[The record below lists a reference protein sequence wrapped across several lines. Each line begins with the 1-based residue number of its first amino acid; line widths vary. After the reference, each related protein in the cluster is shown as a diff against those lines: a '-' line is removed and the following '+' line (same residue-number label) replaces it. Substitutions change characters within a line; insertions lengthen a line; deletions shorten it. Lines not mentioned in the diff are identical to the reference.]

1 MKHVLMVGTLTA
13 LSLLTGCQST
23 SNEVDA
29 YKGLSVAQQIA
40 KKHIIVDGHID
51 VPYRVHNKWVDVTE
65 ATADGDFDYPR
76 AVSGGL
82 NAPFMSIYVPA
93 SLDNSDESTQLAHL
107 LIDSVEAIA
116 SRAPDKFKISLTKK
130 S

>member
-40 KKHIIVDGHID
+40 KKHIIVDGHIAFTT
-51 VPYRVHNKWVDVTE
+51 N
-65 ATADGDFDYPR
+65 
-76 AVSGGL
+76 GL
-82 NAPFMSIYVPA
+82 M
-93 SLDNSDESTQLAHL
+93 
-107 LIDSVEAIA
+107 
-116 SRAPDKFKISLTKK
+116 
-130 S
+130 